1 MDASS
6 KAVLNFSCDLLKEIV
21 KVEEKNKN
29 IFYSPLSISAVLK
42 MVMFGASGNTKSQ
55 MEKVLHVSEECS
67 SSTKACEEGL
77 PSSIKELLSNQT
89 GKKYELNIVN
99 GVFGEQTFPF
109 LEPFVQH
116 VKNDFSAEVQPVDF
130 LNNAVAVTQK
140 INEWV
145 KCHTK
150 GKIPKLFEENS
161 LDSSSCVALVNAI
174 YFKGQWAKKF
184 NPENTR
190 EEAFHL
196 NKNEKKTV
204 QMMSMSGTFKL
215 SSLPNIKSKVL
226 VLPYEDDICMIVV
239 LPDEIDGINEL
250 ISKTHSELLTSLAE
264 AKNLK
269 ETEADVMMP
278 KFKMEESYQLV
289 PMLKEMGMTDL
300 FGPTANLSGIS
311 EKKGLFVSSAAHKSM
326 IEVNEEGT
334 EAAAATGVGISVTS
348 IVTAPLREQYVADHP
363 FLFFLVNCTSMLILF
378 QGVLFSP

>member
-116 VKNDFSAEVQPVDF
+116 VKKDFSAEVQPVDF

-150 GKIPKLFEENS
+150 GKYYFIIIP
-161 LDSSSCVALVNAI
+161 
-174 YFKGQWAKKF
+174 
-184 NPENTR
+184 
-190 EEAFHL
+190 
-196 NKNEKKTV
+196 
-204 QMMSMSGTFKL
+204 
-215 SSLPNIKSKVL
+215 
-226 VLPYEDDICMIVV
+226 DI
-239 LPDEIDGINEL
+239 L
-250 ISKTHSELLTSLAE
+250 
-264 AKNLK
+264 
-269 ETEADVMMP
+269 
-278 KFKMEESYQLV
+278 
-289 PMLKEMGMTDL
+289 
-300 FGPTANLSGIS
+300 
-311 EKKGLFVSSAAHKSM
+311 
-326 IEVNEEGT
+326 
-334 EAAAATGVGISVTS
+334 
-348 IVTAPLREQYVADHP
+348 
-363 FLFFLVNCTSMLILF
+363 
-378 QGVLFSP
+378 